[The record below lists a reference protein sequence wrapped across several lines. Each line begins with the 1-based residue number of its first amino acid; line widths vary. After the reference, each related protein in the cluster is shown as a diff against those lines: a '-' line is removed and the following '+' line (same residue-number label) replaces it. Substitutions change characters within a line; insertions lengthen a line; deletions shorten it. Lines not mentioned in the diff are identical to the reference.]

1 MNFDKIT
8 TAEID
13 LVLFP
18 TRLNGVVAMIFIG
31 DKHYPNVFALSPRDD
46 DDDNDLN
53 DDDDF
58 YKEEDEDKNNPFD
71 KEPTEKDIVDEDFPL
86 GIPEEDLIDDDE
98 EVPYN

>member
-1 MNFDKIT
+1 MNVDKIP

-13 LVLFP
+13 LVLLP
-18 TRLNGVVAMIFIG
+18 TRLNGVVAMIFIS
-31 DKHYPNVFALSPRDD
+31 DKHFPNVFALSPRDD
-46 DDDNDLN
+46 DDDPN

-58 YKEEDEDKNNPFD
+58 YKEEDEDKDNPFD
-71 KEPTEKDIVDEDFPL
+71 KEPSEKDIVDEDFPL